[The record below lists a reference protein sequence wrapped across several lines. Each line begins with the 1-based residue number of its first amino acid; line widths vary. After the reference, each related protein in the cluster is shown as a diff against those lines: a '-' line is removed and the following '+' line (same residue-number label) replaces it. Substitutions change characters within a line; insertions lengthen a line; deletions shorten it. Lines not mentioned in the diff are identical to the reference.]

1 MNANEAR
8 GVLDGVVAE
17 LRRQPYETLVARYL
31 NESDNRVVVAES
43 GVQYQVEVQAFWDT
57 PSQPGNLRLIIGID
71 DGRWRRFI
79 RPLSADFIVASDG
92 TFVGE

>member
-1 MNANEAR
+1 M
-8 GVLDGVVAE
+8 VAE
-17 LRRQPYETLVARYL
+17 LRRQPYETLLARYL
-31 NESDNRVVVAES
+31 NESDNRGVVAES

-57 PSQPGNLRLIIGID
+57 PSQPGNLRMIIAID
-71 DGRWRRFI
+71 DGGSRTFS